1 MRMGF
6 VAELKRRNV
15 IRMAGLY
22 LVGAWLIVQV
32 ASTLL
37 PMFAAPAWAPRA
49 VVIFLAA
56 AFLPVLVFS
65 WVYELT
71 PEGLKRESQVDRSA
85 SLTQSTG
92 QRIEHV
98 IVVLLALG
106 IAYFAFDKFVLAPR
120 HQAAEVAQARK
131 EGGAE
136 ALVNAYG
143 DKSIAV
149 LPFVNMSAD
158 KEQEYFA
165 DGIAEELLNRLA
177 KVQGLRVIART
188 SSFSFKG
195 KDADVA
201 TIAAALKVAHLLEG
215 SVRRSGNKLRISAKL
230 VRAADGG
237 ELWSQTYD
245 REMADVFAMQD
256 EIAGAVVGELELKLL
271 GNGSTAKR
279 SNPEAYALYLQG
291 RQIRFQRSREALEQ
305 SLALV
310 QRALAL
316 DPGMAEAWT
325 ELSLI
330 YRSQADTGI
339 RPNAEGYRLA
349 REAANKALALQPDL
363 TAAHV
368 QLASISRGELDLAA
382 SAAHLSRAAETAP
395 EDSDVLRAA
404 SRVADSLGRYD
415 AAIAY
420 AEALVAR
427 DPQNP
432 ASYSLLANTYYAAGR
447 LDDSQAAALQVVK
460 MAPKYI
466 TGHDSLSDILAAKGQ
481 YEAALAEAKLED
493 DTVWRRIA
501 LAKAYHYLG
510 RKAESDAALAQL
522 IHDNATDAP
531 FNIAYVYALRG
542 EKDKAFEWLERG
554 IKERDP
560 GMSDAAT
567 IPYFAS
573 LHDDP
578 RWLPFLRRHGFA
590 PEQLAA
596 IKLDV
601 PLPAPAAASP

>member
-1 MRMGF
+1 
-6 VAELKRRNV
+6 
-15 IRMAGLY
+15 
-22 LVGAWLIVQV
+22 VQV

-37 PMFAAPAWAPRA
+37 PMFGAPDWAPRA
-49 VVIFLAA
+49 VVVALAVG
-56 AFLPVLVFS
+56 FLPVMLFS

-71 PEGLKRESQVDRSA
+71 PEGLKRDSEVDRTA
-85 SLTQSTG
+85 SITQTTG
-92 QRIEHV
+92 QRIEHAM
-98 IVVLLALG
+98 VVLLAVAL
-106 IAYFAFDKFVLAPR
+106 AYFAFDKFVLAPR
-120 HQAAEVAQARK
+120 QNAVEVAEARK
-131 EGGAE
+131 AGGAE

-165 DGIAEELLNRLA
+165 DGIAEELLNQLA

-215 SVRRSGNKLRISAKL
+215 SVRRSGSKLRISAKL
-230 VRAADGG
+230 IRTADGG

-245 REMADVFAMQD
+245 REMADIFAMQD
-256 EIAGAVVGELELKLL
+256 DIAGAVVGELKLKLM
-271 GNGSTAKR
+271 GDASTAKTA
-279 SNPEAYALYLQG
+279 NPEAYALYLQG
-291 RQIRFQRSREALEQ
+291 RQIRFQRSRAALEQ

-310 QRALAL
+310 QRALEL
-316 DPGMAEAWT
+316 DPGMAGAWV
-325 ELSLI
+325 ELSTI
-330 YRSQADTGI
+330 YRNQADAGLRSNT
-339 RPNAEGYRLA
+339 EGYRLA

-363 TAAHV
+363 AAAHV

-382 SAAHLSRAAETAP
+382 AATHLSRAAQTAP
-395 EDSDVLRAA
+395 DDIDVLRAA

-432 ASYSLLANTYYAAGR
+432 ASITLLANTYYGAGR
-447 LDDSQAAALQVVK
+447 LDDSQAAALRVVK
-460 MAPKYI
+460 LAPKYI
-466 TGHDSLSDILAAKGQ
+466 TGHDSLSDLLAAKGQ

-493 DTVWRRIA
+493 DTLWRLIA

-522 IHDNATDAP
+522 IHDSPTDAP

-542 EKDKAFEWLERG
+542 EKDKAFEWLERAV
-554 IKERDP
+554 KERDP
-560 GMSDAAT
+560 GLADVAA
-567 IPYFAS
+567 IPYLAS

-578 RWLPFLRRHGFA
+578 RWLPFLRRIGFA

-601 PLPAPAAASP
+601 PLPAPAAAAP